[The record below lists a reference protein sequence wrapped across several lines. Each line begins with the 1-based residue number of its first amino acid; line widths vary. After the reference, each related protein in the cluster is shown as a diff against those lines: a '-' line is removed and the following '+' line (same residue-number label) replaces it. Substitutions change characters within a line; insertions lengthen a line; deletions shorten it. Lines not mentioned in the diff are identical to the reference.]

1 METGEEE
8 ATTKRTVRKWT
19 HDDDDEEDGEEEF
32 DDDDGEE
39 VILRRRALIKGF
51 CCVSISTYKFLGFRL
66 VSLVSMMMKKKFRV
80 ALPTSVDDSGGQGET
95 GHGRHGDGYS
105 NIGRR
110 RRRPEPAP
118 SADEADAPPA
128 TTSTAAAATLGED
141 DPAPPT
147 ITTREEDHQQQ
158 TKWNYLYA
166 LGITKC
172 PQHHHQTEPPLT
184 CSLHPLTLFLSPYI
198 KASNNSEPLKNTTIV
213 FSFLLLLL
221 RYISSS
227 LLPSAHPSE
236 VLVRKVDGRL
246 CALRESVRDSGLGP
260 GPTSLVRLSLLPP

>member
-1 METGEEE
+1 
-8 ATTKRTVRKWT
+8 
-19 HDDDDEEDGEEEF
+19 
-32 DDDDGEE
+32 
-39 VILRRRALIKGF
+39 
-51 CCVSISTYKFLGFRL
+51 
-66 VSLVSMMMKKKFRV
+66 MMMKKKFRV

-221 RYISSS
+221 LNIKIY
-227 LLPSAHPSE
+227 LLLSFA
-236 VLVRKVDGRL
+236 L
-246 CALRESVRDSGLGP
+246 CASLRSFSEKSRRKTLC
-260 GPTSLVRLSLLPP
+260 LKRKRA